1 MKGAP
6 GPYVIVLCAEGS
18 PGPGWCADAPVVRVD
33 QQYSIKCSLHSGF
46 WS

>member
-18 PGPGWCADAPVVRVD
+18 PGPGGVPTRLHVRVD
-33 QQYSIKCSLHSGF
+33 QQYSIECSLHSGF